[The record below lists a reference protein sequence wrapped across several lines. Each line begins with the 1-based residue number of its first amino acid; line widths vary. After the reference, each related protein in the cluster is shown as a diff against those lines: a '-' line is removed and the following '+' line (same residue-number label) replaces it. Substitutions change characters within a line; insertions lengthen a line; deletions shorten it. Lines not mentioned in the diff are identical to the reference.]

1 MSLFDQLSGFE
12 FPDVLMNSGPLP
24 STAGGPVGSDGSIDG
39 VINGTSA
46 LLENISPYAIGKS
59 ARTGSDR
66 NYQQIPHR
74 FQYIIPRLY
83 IPHFDNE
90 RRIHISHAVDQGD
103 IAFLLYGGERAW
115 LTTDNQ
121 FGARAPPCAFA
132 TIEVVN
138 YILLCM
144 QASTTKNWELIRDD
158 LIKYDEFKEAM
169 KRRSQHKS
177 QEFDAFKIFRAIR
190 LLVQQVFVPHGI
202 CAGSEHQGGQH
213 EHTGGH
219 PVQAA
224 VNFVTTMTIDGKN
237 VDLVNYWYGHSM
249 VAGDELIFRL
259 EKQEITESKE
269 FTLSRYYKEPVS
281 VAVSP
286 YISIDLSNPPATVDH
301 FYWQLVPDIVRKTPV
316 QSDTFND
323 KQWWCDHRCEG
334 YWRIAQTFQTRA
346 QNNSINAFTRGL
358 PLEVTFAPVYQSFAD
373 CEYERASHAAFT
385 HSVDQYTD
393 LQLTATVTPDKISWH
408 YDGGE
413 DTISIEVSN
422 NSYHV
427 KYDKDKCRVYV
438 DFKEQHGHSLE
449 YKTIENIQ
457 FFLKSDMKALLH
469 DVEPSNVTINPMLPV
484 TYDTGLVF
492 DTHPKTP
499 DQTMNPD
506 FFVRI
511 VFDHTKKEGFM
522 NAYVK
527 KRHEVHEFDSTCWL
541 EKDNNYSVLKSIEF
555 SYHYTGSSSKIAQSG
570 SSAPPQKPLQGGAG
584 VMNFGG
590 TPIKGGLTLIPPI
603 NKTPGSAPMGS
614 VRGSPKNGNK
624 TPPPGGGSAPPT
636 GGAAVAGGAPAGV
649 PPDTGNAAG
658 GSGGAAAPDAAAGV
672 PVDPGNAAG
681 GSGGAAAPDAG
692 AAPAADAGGAAAA
705 DVADQASAPPLTNA
719 KMTSSFPTA
728 ASFGL
733 APQFEDDV
741 AMSKKKRRTLKI
753 FDDIL

>member
-24 STAGGPVGSDGSIDG
+24 STAGGPAGSDGSIDG

-144 QASTTKNWELIRDD
+144 QASTTKNWELIRND
-158 LIKYDEFKEAM
+158 LIKYDEFKESM

-281 VAVSP
+281 VAVNP
-286 YISIDLSNPPATVDH
+286 YISIDLSNPPATIDR

-316 QSDTFND
+316 QTPTFND
-323 KQWWCDHRCEG
+323 TQWWCDHRCEG

-373 CEYERASHAAFT
+373 CEYEKASHAAFT
-385 HSVDQYTD
+385 HSVDQYENV
-393 LQLTATVTPDKISWH
+393 QLTATVTPDKISWN
-408 YDGGE
+408 YDRDK

-422 NSYHV
+422 NGYHV
-427 KYDKDKCRVYV
+427 KYDKDKCKVYV
-438 DFKEQHGHSLE
+438 DCKPQHVDSLN
-449 YKTIENIQ
+449 YRTIDNIQ
-457 FFLKSDMKALLH
+457 FFLKGDMKALKH
-469 DVEPSNVTINPMLPV
+469 EEIEPNNVSPTTMNYTVPS
-484 TYDTGLVF
+484 TGEITF
-492 DTHPKTP
+492 DTHPKTQ
-499 DQTMNPD
+499 DQTSNPD
-506 FFVRI
+506 FFVKI
-511 VFDHTKKEGFM
+511 LFDHTKKEGFM

-527 KRHEVHEFDSTCWL
+527 TIPRVHEFDSIFWL
-541 EKDNNYSVLKSIEF
+541 EKDENYSVLESIQF
-555 SYHYTGSSSKIAQSG
+555 SYDYKGPSSKITQSG
-570 SSAPPQKPLQGGAG
+570 SSAPSQKPLQGGAG
-584 VMNFGG
+584 SMNFGG
-590 TPIKGGLTLIPPI
+590 LPNNGKLVLNKVPQVPQVPPTPA
-603 NKTPGSAPMGS
+603 SSMPMGS
-614 VRGSPKNGNK
+614 NGNGP
-624 TPPPGGGSAPPT
+624 TAAGGAGATDAGKAPP
-636 GGAAVAGGAPAGV
+636 VAGGAAAGGPPDPGNAAAGAGGAV
-649 PPDTGNAAG
+649 APDAAAGGPPDT
-658 GSGGAAAPDAAAGV
+658 GGAAAPD
-672 PVDPGNAAG
+672 
-681 GSGGAAAPDAG
+681 
-692 AAPAADAGGAAAA
+692 
-705 DVADQASAPPLTNA
+705 VADQGSAAPLTEA

-733 APQFEDDV
+733 ASQFEDDV

>member
-24 STAGGPVGSDGSIDG
+24 STAGGPAGSDGSIDG

-144 QASTTKNWELIRDD
+144 QASTTKNWELIRND
-158 LIKYDEFKEAM
+158 LIKHDDFKDAM
-169 KRRSQHKS
+169 KRRSKHQS
-177 QEFDAFKIFRAIR
+177 QDFDAFKIFRAIR

-281 VAVSP
+281 VAVNP
-286 YISIDLSNPPATVDH
+286 YISIDLINPPATIDR
-301 FYWQLVPDIVRKTPV
+301 FYWQLVPDIVRKTTV
-316 QSDTFND
+316 QTPTFND
-323 KQWWCDHRCEG
+323 TQWWCDHRCEG

-385 HSVDQYTD
+385 HSVDQYTKAD
-393 LQLTATVTPDKISWH
+393 LTAIVTPDKISWN
-408 YDGGE
+408 YGVG

-422 NSYHV
+422 NLYHV
-427 KYDKDKCRVYV
+427 KYDKDKCKVYV
-438 DFKEQHGHSLE
+438 DYKEQQGDSLY

-457 FFLKSDMKALLH
+457 FFLKRDMKALKH
-469 DVEPSNVTINPMLPV
+469 QEIEPNQVNIISMPSYL
-484 TYDTGLVF
+484 DSTGSVF
-492 DTHPKTP
+492 ETHPKTP
-499 DQTMNPD
+499 DQTSNPD
-506 FFVRI
+506 FFVKI
-511 VFDHTKKEGFM
+511 LFDHTKKEGFM
-522 NAYVK
+522 NSYVK
-527 KRHEVHEFDSTCWL
+527 SRRDVHQFDSTCWI

-555 SYHYTGSSSKIAQSG
+555 SYDYTGPSSQIAQSG

-584 VMNFGG
+584 VMKFGG
-590 TPIKGGLTLIPPI
+590 SSNNGALILKNVPQLPQVPPTPA
-603 NKTPGSAPMGS
+603 SSMPMGS
-614 VRGSPKNGNK
+614 NGNG
-624 TPPPGGGSAPPT
+624 PP
-636 GGAAVAGGAPAGV
+636 
-649 PPDTGNAAG
+649 AAG
-658 GSGGAAAPDAAAGV
+658 GVDATDAGNAGAAGAGGAAAGGPPDAGDAAA
-672 PVDPGNAAG
+672 AG
-681 GSGGAAAPDAG
+681 D
-692 AAPAADAGGAAAA
+692 ADAGGAAAA
-705 DVADQASAPPLTNA
+705 ATLPVPANA
-719 KMTSSFPTA
+719 KMTSTFPTA

-733 APQFEDDV
+733 APQLEDDV

>member
-24 STAGGPVGSDGSIDG
+24 STAGGPAGSDGSIDG

-144 QASTTKNWELIRDD
+144 QASTTKNWELIRND
-158 LIKYDEFKEAM
+158 LIKHDDFKDAM

-177 QEFDAFKIFRAIR
+177 KDFDAFKIFRAIR

-213 EHTGGH
+213 EHAGGH

-281 VAVSP
+281 VAVNP
-286 YISIDLSNPPATVDH
+286 YISIDLNNPPATIDR
-301 FYWQLVPDIVRKTPV
+301 FYWQLVPDIVRKAPV
-316 QSDTFND
+316 QSAAFDDT
-323 KQWWCDHRCEG
+323 KWWCDHRCEG

-385 HSVDQYTD
+385 HSVDQYTKAD
-393 LQLTATVTPDKISWH
+393 LTAIVTPDKISWN
-408 YDGGE
+408 YGVG

-427 KYDKDKCRVYV
+427 KYDKDKCKVYV
-438 DFKEQHGHSLE
+438 DYKEQQGDSLY
-449 YKTIENIQ
+449 YKTINHIQ
-457 FFLKSDMKALLH
+457 FFLKRDMKALKH
-469 DVEPSNVTINPMLPV
+469 EEIEPNQVNIKSMSA
-484 TYDTGLVF
+484 YFDSTGLVY

-499 DQTMNPD
+499 DQTSNPD
-506 FFVRI
+506 FFVKI
-511 VFDHTKKEGFM
+511 LFDHTKKEGFM
-522 NAYVK
+522 NSYLK
-527 KRHEVHEFDSTCWL
+527 TRRDVHEFDSTCWL

-555 SYHYTGSSSKIAQSG
+555 TYHYTDSSSQIAQSG
-570 SSAPPQKPLQGGAG
+570 SSGSAQTPLQGGPG
-584 VMNFGG
+584 VMNFGVSSNN
-590 TPIKGGLTLIPPI
+590 GGLVLNNVQKLPQ
-603 NKTPGSAPMGS
+603 AQ
-614 VRGSPKNGNK
+614 PK
-624 TPPPGGGSAPPT
+624 P
-636 GGAAVAGGAPAGV
+636 
-649 PPDTGNAAG
+649 
-658 GSGGAAAPDAAAGV
+658 GGAAATGA
-672 PVDPGNAAG
+672 
-681 GSGGAAAPDAG
+681 GGAAATGAGNAGATAAGGAG
-692 AAPAADAGGAAAA
+692 AAGAAGAAAAGAGGAGATDAGGTGATDAGGAVATDAGNAGAAGAGGAAAA
-705 DVADQASAPPLTNA
+705 DAADTAIIPQTDS

>member
-24 STAGGPVGSDGSIDG
+24 STAGGPAGSDGSIDG

-158 LIKYDEFKEAM
+158 LIKHPAFKDAM
-169 KRRSQHKS
+169 KRRSQHQS
-177 QEFDAFKIFRAIR
+177 NEFDAFKIFRAIR

-213 EHTGGH
+213 EHAGGH

-237 VDLVNYWYGHSM
+237 VDLVNYWYGHSV

-281 VAVSP
+281 VAVNP
-286 YISIDLSNPPATVDH
+286 YISVDLNNLPTTTDR
-301 FYWQLVPDIVRKTPV
+301 FYWQLVPDIVRKAPV
-316 QSDTFND
+316 QSAAFDDT
-323 KQWWCDHRCEG
+323 KWWCDHRCEG

-385 HSVDQYTD
+385 HSVDQYTNI
-393 LQLTATVTPDKISWH
+393 LLTATVTPDKISWN
-408 YDGGE
+408 YNGDE

-422 NSYHV
+422 NGYHV
-427 KYDKDKCRVYV
+427 KYDKDRCKVYV
-438 DFKEQHGHSLE
+438 DFKEQQGDSLY
-449 YKTIENIQ
+449 YKTIDNIQ
-457 FFLKSDMKALLH
+457 FFLKSDMKALKH
-469 DVEPSNVTINPMLPV
+469 EIEPSTVTITSMNN
-484 TYDTGLVF
+484 YIFATGLIF
-492 DTHPKTP
+492 QTHTQTP
-499 DQTMNPD
+499 DLTMNPD
-506 FFVRI
+506 FFVKI

-522 NAYVK
+522 NSYAK
-527 KRHEVHEFDSTCWL
+527 SISEVHEFDSTCWL
-541 EKDNNYSVLKSIEF
+541 EKDNNYSVLESIEF
-555 SYHYTGSSSKIAQSG
+555 TYNYTGSSSQIAQSG
-570 SSAPPQKPLQGGAG
+570 SSGSAQTPLQGGPG
-584 VMNFGG
+584 VTNFGG
-590 TPIKGGLTLIPPI
+590 SS
-603 NKTPGSAPMGS
+603 NKLVLKNVQKLPQAQ
-614 VRGSPKNGNK
+614 PK
-624 TPPPGGGSAPPT
+624 PGGAT
-636 GGAAVAGGAPAGV
+636 AAGAGGAGATGAGGAGATGAGNAGAGAGGVAAGV
-649 PPDTGNAAG
+649 PPDPGNAAAG
-658 GSGGAAAPDAAAGV
+658 DGGAAAA
-672 PVDPGNAAG
+672 
-681 GSGGAAAPDAG
+681 DAG
-692 AAPAADAGGAAAA
+692 AAAAGAGGAAAADAGGAAAA
-705 DVADQASAPPLTNA
+705 DAADQAAAGTPLTNA